1 MKYISCVETAK
12 LIRLALKDAFPGV
25 KFNVKSKQYS
35 GGASISIYY
44 QDGPAADNVKAVVSV
59 FEGSYF
65 DGMIDYKG
73 LNYAELD
80 GEPVRFGA
88 DFVFVNR
95 EYSDALIA
103 QAIDNLYAKY
113 PGNFADADYDKPVA
127 AQYKAGD
134 LYNKYIPGL
143 GGAYYDSLQAY
154 VGKELAEIGA
164 DIVPAALSKFKYAG
178 NDGYGFGGDGY
189 PKAA

>member
-1 MKYISCVETAK
+1 MSKYISCVETAK
-12 LIRLALKDAFPGV
+12 LIRAALKEAFPGV
-25 KFNVKSKQYS
+25 KFQVKSKLYS

-44 QDGPAADNVKAVVSV
+44 QDGPAADNVKAVVGV

-73 LNYAELD
+73 ANYAELD

-113 PGNFADADYDKPVA
+113 PGNFADADYDKPDA
-127 AQYKAGD
+127 AAFKRGD
-134 LYNKYIPGL
+134 LYNALVPGIMAYLAALIYQEL
-143 GGAYYDSLQAY
+143 G
-154 VGKELAEIGA
+154 KMGA

-178 NDGYGFGGDGY
+178 DDGYGFGGNGY